1 MQKMSICVLQVSDC
15 HLVVE
20 GERLIGVDTQA
31 SLEAVL
37 TQALSEATPDA
48 IIATGDIAHDP
59 TPAVYERFYTTLQ
72 RFSRAPLM
80 CLPGNHDM
88 LEAMQIAG
96 LPMQALNVGAWS
108 IVPLDSHEDD
118 RPRALIT
125 SADRAAV
132 ANTFNSTRAAHC
144 LVATHHPVVEVNCP
158 WLDADRIQ
166 NPQEL
171 IEWLA
176 ESSAVN
182 GTSRLRSIVFGH
194 AHQAVADKCGALPVY
209 GAPSTCFQ
217 FMPDSQK
224 FAVDTTSPGY
234 RWLWL
239 EDDGGVHTQVTRVDS
254 FPINVRL
261 DH

>member
-1 MQKMSICVLQVSDC
+1 MSICVLQISDC
-15 HLVVE
+15 HLVVA
-20 GERLIGVDTQA
+20 GAQLIGVDTQA

-37 TQALSEATPDA
+37 TQALSEAAPDA

-59 TPAVYERFYTTLQ
+59 VPEVYERFCVTLR
-72 RFSRAPLM
+72 RFWDGPLM

-88 LEAMQIAG
+88 LEAMQMAG
-96 LPMQALNVGAWS
+96 LPMRPLKLGAWC

-125 SADRAAV
+125 QADKAA
-132 ANTFNSTRAAHC
+132 AAAAMAETDAAHC
-144 LVATHHPVVEVNCP
+144 LVATHHPLVEVNCP

-171 IEWLA
+171 LEWLA
-176 ESSAVN
+176 ECSAIN
-182 GTSRLRSIVFGH
+182 GASRLRSVVFGH
-194 AHQAVADKCGALPVY
+194 AHQAVASKCGALPVY

-217 FMPDSQK
+217 FMPHSQK
-224 FAVDTTSPGY
+224 FAVDTTSPGF

-239 EDDGGVHTQVTRVDS
+239 DDDGGIRTQVRRVDS

-261 DH
+261 DG

>member
-1 MQKMSICVLQVSDC
+1 MSICVLQISDC
-15 HLVVE
+15 HLVGE
-20 GERLIGVDTQA
+20 GARLIGVDTQA
-31 SLEAVL
+31 SLQAVL

-48 IIATGDIAHDP
+48 VIATGDIAHDP
-59 TPAVYERFYTTLQ
+59 VREVYERFHATLQ
-72 RFSRAPLM
+72 VFARGPLM
-80 CLPGNHDM
+80 CLPGNHDR
-88 LEAMQIAG
+88 LGAMQAAG
-96 LPMQALNVGAWS
+96 LPLQALNLGDWS

-118 RPRALIT
+118 RPRAMIT
-125 SADRAAV
+125 LTDRVAV
-132 ANTFNSTRAAHC
+132 AAAFAETDAAHC

-158 WLDADRIQ
+158 WLYADRSH
-166 NPQEL
+166 NAQEL

-176 ESSAVN
+176 ECSAVN
-182 GTSRLRSIVFGH
+182 GASRLRSMVFGH
-194 AHQAVADKCGALPVY
+194 AHQAVANKCGALPVY

-239 EDDGGVHTQVTRVDS
+239 EDDGGIHTQVRRVDS